1 MDVVW
6 QLKPNTKDRPE
17 TYAKNSF
24 LYVNVDF
31 TKIPLNVVKA
41 KFRDFYGFTF
51 LLLLNN
57 IGTTLDRP
65 RKKRDTIRRHKT

>member
-1 MDVVW
+1 M
-6 QLKPNTKDRPE
+6 
-17 TYAKNSF
+17 
-24 LYVNVDF
+24 YVNVDF
-31 TKIPLNVVKA
+31 TKIPLNVVKS

-65 RKKRDTIRRHKT
+65 RKKEILSADTKHKYYIAWLPSQFAIVI